1 MTRKIFTVILFL
13 LLAVSPLYAG
23 DLTMIRMGG
32 TNWSDVSISGGSIDS
47 TAIGATTPSTGDFTT
62 LTTTGDATIGGTVT
76 GGTARV
82 EVIGS
87 STLTDAQVRNTIVSN
102 YGMAAGGDTTLPAYA
117 GSTMFTIVTEAASQ
131 AWSLKPPSG
140 ELFTLDGTALDAND
154 EIDVGQV
161 AGNKL
166 TFVRI
171 RTGAATYRWDAHTI
185 TGTHTDGGAS

>member
-1 MTRKIFTVILFL
+1 MKRIILLVLGVVCMVGIAF
-13 LLAVSPLYAG
+13 AEPPSPR
-23 DLTMIRMGG
+23 TIR
-32 TNWSDVSISGGSIDS
+32 GSSLI
-47 TAIGATTPSTGDFTT
+47 
-62 LTTTGDATIGGTVT
+62 TTGDATIGGALA

-82 EVIGS
+82 EVTSS

-131 AWSLKPPSG
+131 AWSLKPPFG
-140 ELFTLDGTALDAND
+140 ELFTLDGTALDANG

-161 AGNKL
+161 VGNKL
-166 TFVRI
+166 TLVRI